1 MKAVSRLISWAFL
14 LIPLCGISQTTSRF
28 SVVINEFFADP
39 TPSKGLP
46 SSEFIELFNASS
58 QAIDL
63 YGWMLS
69 DKNSAAIIKQHFVLE
84 PDSVVILCATS
95 AADDYGQL
103 GPTIGLSGFPS
114 LDNES
119 DQLILYDD
127 MQAVIHAISYARKWY
142 GNPVKED
149 GGWSCEMI
157 DARNPC
163 GDKANWKASL
173 SEIGGTPGRKN
184 SIAGINVDELAPS
197 LLRTYSLDPTRIVAV
212 FDESLDSLSASTV
225 LNYSLDNNIRP
236 ASASPIAA
244 LFNEVIL
251 HFNTPI
257 STTNTH
263 ELTVNNVT
271 DCSGNSI
278 GIYNK
283 AKAGIAL
290 KADTGSIV
298 INEILFNT
306 KSGNPKFVE
315 IYNRSGYAVNCTS
328 LFVGNKT
335 ATGTIEN
342 LRQIAESPLLI
353 FPGDYLAIT
362 TDKTTLSRAYN
373 IKNEFSVIEI
383 PSLPSMPEDKGTV
396 IILNAEGLVID
407 ELSYNK
413 DWHFALLKD
422 DEGVSLER
430 LDYNHT
436 TQSKNNWASAASTTG
451 FGTPGYQ
458 NSQFRL
464 PAELQGELT
473 VSPAIFSPDNDG
485 FDDYAIIEYKTSQPA
500 QMANI
505 TIFNS
510 NGKIV
515 RHLGNN
521 ELIGNSARIAWDGL
535 DEKKQNL
542 PIGIYII
549 HTEVFSLDGRTKKL
563 RAAIVLA
570 KRF

>member
-1 MKAVSRLISWAFL
+1 
-14 LIPLCGISQTTSRF
+14 
-28 SVVINEFFADP
+28 
-39 TPSKGLP
+39 
-46 SSEFIELFNASS
+46 
-58 QAIDL
+58 
-63 YGWMLS
+63 
-69 DKNSAAIIKQHFVLE
+69 
-84 PDSVVILCATS
+84 
-95 AADDYGQL
+95 
-103 GPTIGLSGFPS
+103 
-114 LDNES
+114 
-119 DQLILYDD
+119 
-127 MQAVIHAISYARKWY
+127 
-142 GNPVKED
+142 
-149 GGWSCEMI
+149 
-157 DARNPC
+157 
-163 GDKANWKASL
+163 
-173 SEIGGTPGRKN
+173 
-184 SIAGINVDELAPS
+184 
-197 LLRTYSLDPTRIVAV
+197 
-212 FDESLDSLSASTV
+212 
-225 LNYSLDNNIRP
+225 
-236 ASASPIAA
+236 
-244 LFNEVIL
+244 
-251 HFNTPI
+251 
-257 STTNTH
+257 
-263 ELTVNNVT
+263 VT

-298 INEILFNT
+298 INELLFNT

-473 VSPAIFSPDNDG
+473 ISPAIFSPDNDG